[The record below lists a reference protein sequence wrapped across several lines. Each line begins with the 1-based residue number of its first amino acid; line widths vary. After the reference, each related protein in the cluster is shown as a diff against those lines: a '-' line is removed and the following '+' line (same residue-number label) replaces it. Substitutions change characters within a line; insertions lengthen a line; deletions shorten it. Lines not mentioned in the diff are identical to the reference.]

1 MSVDVNS
8 STPRWA
14 VVTGIRRRVVVIVCL
29 VPSFFLGW
37 RFWCSPAMDPLTAP
51 ALLLDRGLQLAILG
65 WIPAVIVIGT
75 CRPVPAGYAA
85 GYASIVGVVLALS
98 VDMSALIR
106 PPADRMVV
114 GVATVSL
121 FLSAG
126 VFIWLVWTDE
136 ILLPKLTGETA
147 KIGAAVLG
155 SAVAL
160 LGWWNQ
166 ASFLPGRTE
175 AKLTQA
181 ITAEVSDVPRGI
193 LRYTATNPTDSRVL
207 VVRHELIACWWK
219 SGEKMVWAIPKMRER
234 SNCRQFIPIQRSNWI
249 AGNSTYTWQ
258 TTMSIPAD
266 AAQIVVLSRISIA
279 RGDRLR
285 VSRDV
290 STGGPKMKGCGPDDQ
305 VDIVDESRL
314 KSLAQEDKYVVYD
327 QTVRSSDGFYLAS
340 DPVSDCLGDD
350 PYRLAEYYG
359 VSTHQTLYQTWV
371 GVTGAANPPS
381 G

>member
-8 STPRWA
+8 SIPRWA

-37 RFWCSPAMDPLTAP
+37 RFWSSPAMDPLTAP

-136 ILLPKLTGETA
+136 ILLPKLTGDER
-147 KIGAAVLG
+147 
-155 SAVAL
+155 
-160 LGWWNQ
+160 Q
-166 ASFLPGRTE
+166 ARCGCAGFGGCPSGVVEPGVVPTRPHGGQVDPGRY
-175 AKLTQA
+175 
-181 ITAEVSDVPRGI
+181 G
-193 LRYTATNPTDSRVL
+193 
-207 VVRHELIACWWK
+207 
-219 SGEKMVWAIPKMRER
+219 R
-234 SNCRQFIPIQRSNWI
+234 SQ
-249 AGNSTYTWQ
+249 
-258 TTMSIPAD
+258 
-266 AAQIVVLSRISIA
+266 
-279 RGDRLR
+279 
-285 VSRDV
+285 
-290 STGGPKMKGCGPDDQ
+290 
-305 VDIVDESRL
+305 
-314 KSLAQEDKYVVYD
+314 
-327 QTVRSSDGFYLAS
+327 
-340 DPVSDCLGDD
+340 
-350 PYRLAEYYG
+350 
-359 VSTHQTLYQTWV
+359 
-371 GVTGAANPPS
+371 
-381 G
+381 